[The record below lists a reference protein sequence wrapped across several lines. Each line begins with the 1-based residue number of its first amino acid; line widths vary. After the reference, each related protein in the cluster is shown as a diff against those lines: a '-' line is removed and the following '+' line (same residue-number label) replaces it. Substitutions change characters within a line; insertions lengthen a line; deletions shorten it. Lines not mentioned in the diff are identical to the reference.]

1 MKMFC
6 SPNNWTMVT
15 SIPPVVNDFRR
26 YTIDETCGIL
36 GIHRSTLRRYTD
48 SGLIKCGYRR
58 EAENSIWEAKFRASG
73 RLNYEG
79 MDISS

>member
-1 MKMFC
+1 
-6 SPNNWTMVT
+6 MVT

-58 EAENSIWEAKFRASG
+58 ETGRKFYLGS
-73 RLNYEG
+73 E
-79 MDISS
+79 ISLFWKAQL